1 MRRANMFR
9 TRRLTYANV
18 TATVAVII
26 SLAGGAYVAHALEA
40 NSVRSFHIKDHEV
53 ATRDLAGGATIDK
66 ARSVDGSSIKQIRWV
81 AGSGTLYAG
90 NRLFRAN
97 GLTVHA
103 ACPPNVSEAGLRAQT
118 DTNGSIFG
126 FGPVNDDA
134 YGGTA
139 GDAAFKPIDTDFNTE
154 EFAYIEL
161 DETVTTI
168 SYGRGGDSERVVTA
182 ILLGNKEGGAGECQ
196 IVGTVFSG

>member
-1 MRRANMFR
+1 MRRIHMFR

-18 TATVAVII
+18 MATVALII
-26 SLAGGAYVAHALEA
+26 SLAGGAYVAHALQA
-40 NSVRSFHIKDHEV
+40 NSVKSFHIKDHEV
-53 ATRDLAGGATIDK
+53 ATRDLARGAAIDK
-66 ARSVDGSSIKQIRWV
+66 ARSVDGSSIEQVSWV
-81 AGSGTLYAG
+81 APTGTPYVG

-103 ACPPNVSEAGLRAQT
+103 ECAENDGAVFLRAQT

-139 GDAAFKPIDTDFNTE
+139 GDAAFKPIDSDFNTV

-161 DETVTTI
+161 DDTVTTI
-168 SYGRGGDSERVVTA
+168 SYGRGGDFKPPVTA
-182 ILLGNKEGGAGECQ
+182 ILLGNKEGGAGACQ
-196 IVGTVFSG
+196 VVGTVVSG